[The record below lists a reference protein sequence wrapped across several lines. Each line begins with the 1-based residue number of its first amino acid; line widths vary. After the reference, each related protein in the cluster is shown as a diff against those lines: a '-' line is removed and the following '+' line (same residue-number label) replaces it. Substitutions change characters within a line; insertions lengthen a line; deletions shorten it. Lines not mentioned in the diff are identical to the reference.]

1 MVTAVHSVPYQ
12 VIAHGLRHRVIQA
25 VFRVGLF
32 LRKRNRLQMRLLIT
46 QHVLVVS
53 ILPVVRNAQFS
64 FAVAAVLQ
72 LANEP
77 DTAFRALA
85 VTHKQPAMDLPPV
98 GLMTKFKPRA
108 GLSGFQTMVAR

>member
-53 ILPVVRNAQFS
+53 ILPVVGNAQFS
-64 FAVAAVLQ
+64 FTVAAVLQ
-72 LANEP
+72 FAHHPGAAFGTLAIA
-77 DTAFRALA
+77 D
-85 VTHKQPAMDLPPV
+85 KQAMMDLPPV
-98 GLMTKFKPRA
+98 GLMAKLKPQA
-108 GLSGFQTMVAR
+108 GLSGLQTMVAR